1 MSSTLLWGK
10 LCKRLRKRV
19 NQFAGVMGVSVKD
32 IQGGLAVSVNGGEI
46 FPTASTIKIHV
57 LTELLAK
64 AERGELDLAEK
75 IRVTK
80 DLHVPGSGVLAS
92 MENEVTM
99 SVLDIAVLMITV
111 SDNTATNMCIDMA
124 GIDDT
129 NALLDALGLKQTR
142 LRRKMQDKDAVL
154 RNDENV
160 STPDECV
167 AMLEHLEAG
176 RPSPWTA
183 SQCLSILKK
192 NKLSP
197 LTSSIPPGITIAN
210 KPGAMDRVR
219 CDAGIVYLPNRP
231 YVIAVMTKFNLDN
244 PHMVDHSVADV
255 IHVIH
260 ETMMSL
266 DKTNDF
272 GLGVPQYRP

>member
-1 MSSTLLWGK
+1 
-10 LCKRLRKRV
+10 
-19 NQFAGVMGVSVKD
+19 MGDVV
-32 IQGGLAVSVNGGEI
+32 
-46 FPTASTIKIHV
+46 TV

-92 MENEVTM
+92 MENEVTI

-129 NALLDALGLKQTR
+129 NALLDTLGLKQTR

-154 RNDENV
+154 RNHENV

-176 RPSPWTA
+176 RPSRWTA

-197 LTSSIPPGITIAN
+197 LTSSVPPGITIAN

-231 YVIAVMTKFNLDN
+231 YAIAVMTKFNLDN

-255 IHVIH
+255 IDVIH

>member
-1 MSSTLLWGK
+1 MSSKLLWEK

-19 NQFAGVMGVSVKD
+19 NQFPGVMGLSVKD
-32 IQGGLAVSVNGGEI
+32 LQGGLNLSVNGCEV
-46 FPTASTIKIHV
+46 FPAASTIKIHV
-57 LTELLAK
+57 LTELLTK
-64 AERGELDLAEK
+64 AERGELDLTET
-75 IRVTK
+75 IRVTS
-80 DLHVPGSGVLAS
+80 DLRVPGSGVLAS
-92 MENEVTM
+92 MENEVTI
-99 SVLDIAVLMITV
+99 SVLDIAILMITV

-124 GIDDT
+124 GINDT
-129 NALLDALGLKQTR
+129 NALLDDLGLKATR
-142 LRRKMQDKDAVL
+142 LRRKMQDKAAVV

-176 RPSPWTA
+176 RPSPWVA

-197 LTSSIPPGITIAN
+197 LTNSIPPGITIAN

-231 YVIAVMTKFNLDN
+231 YAVAVMTKFNLDN
-244 PHMVDHSVADV
+244 PHTVDHSLADV
-255 IHVIH
+255 IETIH

-266 DKTNDF
+266 DKTNNF
-272 GLGVPQYRP
+272 GLGVPQTRA